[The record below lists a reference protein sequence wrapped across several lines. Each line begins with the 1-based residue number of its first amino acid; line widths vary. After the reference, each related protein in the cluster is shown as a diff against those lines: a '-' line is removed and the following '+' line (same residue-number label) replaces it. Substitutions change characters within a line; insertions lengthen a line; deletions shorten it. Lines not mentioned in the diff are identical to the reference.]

1 MRRVAL
7 PAVLLFV
14 VVASAVLPARAQ
26 SPENAPTV
34 FVKSRLG
41 FTQYTGENSPAVL
54 QTQCGTACAPGA
66 YGVAM
71 EVGLQWT
78 PTTGASLAYQT
89 AAYPSVAAFDA
100 VPAYYA
106 RNYRVRETLQFLTHY
121 RFADLIP
128 RLTPYLQAGVHVTAG
143 RTPLPQAMRHANGPM
158 RVVERWAFGP
168 SFGAGVDV
176 AVNRHFAVF
185 AEVATNVAFPDDAL
199 DGQGGFFGA
208 DRLSWAG
215 LGLRINSAPLP
226 ERFLPAS
233 DGSPSVPVAKAPLT
247 LTVDEVGHFEVDVD
261 ADASAAD
268 EYQWTFSDGSLL
280 EGASVTKQFDAR
292 GTYQAAVHGPRG
304 GAPLHT
310 FQVRVR
316 SAPAPLHID
325 AIRTTPD
332 TLLAGRT
339 IAFEPV
345 LRSGVPV
352 EYRWT
357 FGDGTTAFTRAP
369 VYTYQSPGH
378 YNVTLQVISTAG
390 QATHRR
396 TVVVGGTAE
405 HEHMAPYFVQVGA
418 FSDAE
423 RAERYARRHARRLP
437 KPPDIQHDQRT
448 GLYRVGVAFAN
459 ENKATHTLQRMRQ
472 SATFADAFMHHRTPQ
487 PAAPPVAERRQQP

>member
-7 PAVLLFV
+7 SVVLPFI
-14 VVASAVLPARAQ
+14 VVAFAALPTRAQ

-34 FVKSRLG
+34 FAKSRLG
-41 FTQYTGENSPAVL
+41 LTQYTGENSPAVL
-54 QTQCGTACAPGA
+54 QTQCGAACAPGA
-66 YGVAM
+66 FGAAM
-71 EVGLQWT
+71 EVGIQWS
-78 PTTGASLAYQT
+78 PALGASVGYQT
-89 AAYPSVAAFDA
+89 ANYPSVAAFDA

-106 RNYRVRETLQFLTHY
+106 RNYRVRETLQLLTHY
-121 RFADLIP
+121 RFSDLMP
-128 RLTPYLQAGVHVTAG
+128 RLTPYLQSGVHVTTG
-143 RTPLPQAMRHANGPM
+143 RTPLPQAMRDANGQM

-176 AVNRHFAVF
+176 AVNRHLAVF

-215 LGLRINSAPLP
+215 LGLRVNSASLP
-226 ERFLPAS
+226 QRFLSADDEDPV
-233 DGSPSVPVAKAPLT
+233 VPVAKAPLT

-261 ADASAAD
+261 DDDPAAS
-268 EYQWTFSDGSLL
+268 EFWWSFSDGSLL

-292 GTYQAAVHGPRG
+292 GTYQAAVHGPHG
-304 GAPLHT
+304 GSPVHT

-316 SAPAPLHID
+316 SAPNPLHID
-325 AIRTTPD
+325 AIRTTSD
-332 TLLAGRT
+332 TLQAGHS

-369 VYTYQSPGH
+369 IYTYQSPGR
-378 YNVTLQVISTAG
+378 YEVTLRVIGSAG

-405 HEHMAPYFVQVGA
+405 YEQMTPYFVQIGA

-423 RAERYARRHARRLP
+423 RAERYARRHANQLP
-437 KPPDIQHDQRT
+437 KPPDIRHDGHT
-448 GLYRVGVAFAN
+448 GLHRVGVAFSS
-459 ENKATHTLQRMRQ
+459 ENRATRTLQRLRR
-472 SATFADAFMHHRTPQ
+472 STAFTGAFLHHRTSRPST
-487 PAAPPVAERRQQP
+487 PSVAERR